1 MRKTKGRK
9 ICIICEGYEEFDYIE
24 TLKSKG
30 IFSNVYNFVTVNA
43 KSINTIIAR
52 YQDRFQ
58 SSAYSLVLIFCDT
71 DKGPSDKYKE
81 IKQEINRFHRKDVAD
96 EIIIF
101 GNPCTMQIILS
112 HFAKIKITSQS
123 KSVNSKFIKEYIGI
137 DNYKATEQQRKE
149 LFGKIKRSNYEKMK
163 ENVAKLSTNDE
174 DVSSTNILKFVERF
188 ESEDDTWIDELNNK
202 LMPKYYE

>member
-30 IFSNVYNFVTVNA
+30 IFSDAYNFITVNA

-81 IKQEINRFHRKDVAD
+81 IKKEINKLYGKDIAD
-96 EIIIF
+96 EIVIF

-112 HFAKIKITSQS
+112 HFAEIKLTSQS
-123 KSVNSKFIKEYIGI
+123 KSINSKFIKEYVGI
-137 DNYKATEQQRKE
+137 DNYKATDEQRKE

-163 ENVAKLSTNDE
+163 ENVAKLSTSDE
-174 DVSSTNILKFVERF
+174 DISSTNILKFVERF
-188 ESEDDTWIDELNNK
+188 ENDDDSWIDEINSNVLNK
-202 LMPKYYE
+202 

>member
-30 IFSNVYNFVTVNA
+30 IFSDVYNFITVNA

-58 SSAYSLVLIFCDT
+58 SAAYSLVLIFCDT
-71 DKGPSDKYKE
+71 DKGPSYKYKE
-81 IKQEINRFHRKDVAD
+81 IKQEINKLYGKDIAD
-96 EIIIF
+96 EIVIF

-112 HFAKIKITSQS
+112 HFAQIKLTSQS

-137 DNYKATEQQRKE
+137 DNYKATDEQRKE

-163 ENVAKLSTNDE
+163 GNVAKLSTNDK
-174 DVSSTNILKFVERF
+174 DVSSTNILKFVKRF
-188 ESEDDTWIDELNNK
+188 ENDDDSWIDEINSNVLK
-202 LMPKYYE
+202 E